1 MNNSVIEIVSII
13 IKKMLKDEFIDQ
25 KEVITE
31 LIDDGY
37 EVEDIDRAFALILS
51 EENILE
57 ETEEDITD
65 NKQINY
71 NRIFTS
77 SEKMYLPLKL
87 QGLIYRL
94 MLKNVLSANE
104 SEKLISRTV
113 KNVYN
118 GSIKTKDLW
127 NTLRDI
133 INDERRLEIISKEIP
148 EFSNFLKQKFKYVN

>member
-1 MNNSVIEIVSII
+1 MNSSVIEIVSII

-25 KEVITE
+25 REVITE

-148 EFSNFLKQKFKYVN
+148 EFSNFLKQKYKYVN

>member
-1 MNNSVIEIVSII
+1 
-13 IKKMLKDEFIDQ
+13 MLKDEFIDQ

-148 EFSNFLKQKFKYVN
+148 EFSNFLKQKYKYVN